1 MMKWLNY
8 ATSGH
13 KEINQMNWDM
23 ESAQKGYSSYFYW
36 QIIEN
41 HLPSLQE
48 PNMKLMHS
56 NALTHTSS
64 LIKKLFDDNG
74 IPLADLPQ
82 SPDLDSF
89 GNGQAKLEKRIYMSY
104 PHF

>member
-1 MMKWLNY
+1 
-8 ATSGH
+8 
-13 KEINQMNWDM
+13 
-23 ESAQKGYSSYFYW
+23 
-36 QIIEN
+36 
-41 HLPSLQE
+41 
-48 PNMKLMHS
+48 MKLMHS

-89 GNGQAKLEKRIYMSY
+89 GNG
-104 PHF
+104 

>member
-13 KEINQMNWDM
+13 REINQMNWDM

-41 HLPSLQE
+41 HLPSL
-48 PNMKLMHS
+48 
-56 NALTHTSS
+56 
-64 LIKKLFDDNG
+64 
-74 IPLADLPQ
+74 
-82 SPDLDSF
+82 
-89 GNGQAKLEKRIYMSY
+89 
-104 PHF
+104 